1 VSKSRM
7 LRAVLACVSIFPAG
21 VAVAAV
27 SAATVATVIGVAP
40 ASAATVPV
48 GYTDIVV
55 GNAPQPTAIS
65 KTATGEVLV
74 TSQTG
79 QLWSFAPNGTRT
91 QLLAFADICSNS
103 ERGLLGVTNDVGA
116 ATGSFVYLYATRRV
130 GAGGACVNRVS
141 RFPWNSSSIAL
152 ASEEVLVTNIPSVA
166 GNHNG
171 GDIALGKDG
180 NLYVGIGDSGCYPNG
195 GGCGPAN
202 TAARDNGWLAGKIVR
217 VTRTGGIPADN
228 PFVGAGTVR
237 CNQGGTAGGATCQ
250 EIFATGLRNPFRLA
264 FDPSAATTRFN
275 INDVGQDTWEEIDAG
290 IAGADYGW
298 NLREGPCAT
307 GSTTNCGTVA
317 GLANPVYAYPHSE
330 GCDTLTGGAF
340 SPSTWSEPAGTYF
353 YAEYS
358 CGSIFKLTP
367 NGSGGFTRSTF
378 SNTVGSIVDLK
389 NFGDG
394 SLYYSSYSGGGQVHR
409 ITFDAVAPPFTPG
422 KFVPLTPTRVMDTR
436 NGLGFSGGRVGDGT
450 ISLSLAGSV
459 PSTAVAV
466 AYNVTATD
474 NLDAGFLTLWPS
486 GTRKPDTS
494 SVNFAAGEDVA
505 NAAVVAVGPAG
516 AMNVYSSSATHVV
529 VDVTGYWLPVAS
541 ATDGRFVPLAEP
553 RRIADTRTESGSSVP
568 VGKVAAGASIDV
580 IVQPPSGVAANN
592 ASAVA
597 ITVTAVNTSGAGF
610 VTVWP
615 TGSPRPLASTLNPN
629 GAGDVRANLVM
640 LPLGTGGKVS
650 VYTST
655 SADIVVDLVGT
666 FTTSAAPNAVAG
678 LLQMVPLNRVLD
690 TRGRARVAANSTT
703 TYAVN
708 GTVALPAAAIFNLT
722 ATATGASGY
731 LTAFPTDRTTVPV
744 VSNVNASA
752 PGQSRAALSI
762 TRTPAAATPSVKVFS
777 SMPTDV
783 LIDVAGYFLPAPT
796 S

>member
-1 VSKSRM
+1 VSKSRT
-7 LRAVLACVSIFPAG
+7 LRATLACLSVLPAG
-21 VAVAAV
+21 VGVAAV
-27 SAATVATVIGVAP
+27 SATVGTGS

-48 GYTDIVV
+48 GYTDTVI

-91 QLLAFADICSNS
+91 QLAVFTDICSNG

-116 ATGSFVYLYATRRV
+116 ASGSFVYLYATRSV
-130 GAGGACVNRVS
+130 GVGGACVNRLS
-141 RFPWNSSSIAL
+141 RFAWNPAGLSL
-152 ASEEVLVTNIPSVA
+152 AGEQVLIDKIPSVA

-171 GDIALGKDG
+171 GDIAFGKDG
-180 NLYVGIGDSGCYPNG
+180 NIYVGIGDSGCHPN

-202 TAARDNGWLAGKIVR
+202 TAARDNGWLAGKIAR

-228 PFVGAGTVR
+228 PFVGSGTVR
-237 CNQGGTAGGATCQ
+237 CNNGGAAGGATCQ
-250 EIFATGLRNPFRLA
+250 EIFASGLRNPFRLA
-264 FDPSAATTRFN
+264 FDPSAAATRFN

-290 IAGADYGW
+290 VAGADYGW

-317 GLANPVYAYPHSE
+317 GLTNPVYAYPHSE
-330 GCDTLTGGAF
+330 GCDTVTGGAF
-340 SPSTWSEPAGTYF
+340 SPSSWSEATGTYF
-353 YAEYS
+353 YAEFS

-378 SNTVGSIVDLK
+378 TSTVGSIVDLK

-409 ITFDAVAPPFTPG
+409 ISFDTVAPPVNPG

-450 ISLSLAGSV
+450 VSLSLAGAV
-459 PSTAVAV
+459 PNTAVAV

-474 NLDAGFLTLWPS
+474 NQGPGFLTLWPG

-516 AMNVYSSSATHVV
+516 AMNVYSSTATHVV
-529 VDVTGYWLPVAS
+529 IDVTGYWVPAAS
-541 ATDGRFVPLAEP
+541 ATDGRFLPLTDA
-553 RRIADTRTESGSSVP
+553 RRIADTRSGSGVRA
-568 VGKVAAGASIDV
+568 GKVAAGTSVDIDV
-580 IVQPPSGVAANN
+580 QAPGIIAANN

-597 ITVTAVNTSGAGF
+597 ITVTAVNSDAAGF

-615 TGSPRPLASTLNPN
+615 TGAARPLASTLNPN
-629 GAGDVRANLVM
+629 AVGDVRANLVM

-650 VYTST
+650 VYS
-655 SADIVVDLVGT
+655 SVGADILIDLVGT
-666 FTTSAAPNAVAG
+666 FTTSAAPNAAVG
-678 LLQMVPLNRVLD
+678 LLQMVPLTRVLD
-690 TRGRARVAANSTT
+690 TRGKARVAANSTT
-703 TYAVN
+703 TYPVA
-708 GTVALPAAAIFNLT
+708 GTVALPLAAIFNLT

-731 LTAFPTDRTTVPV
+731 LTAFPTDRSTVPI
-744 VSNVNASA
+744 VSNVNASG

-762 TRTPAAATPSVKVFS
+762 TRTPGSVTPSVKVFS
-777 SMPTDV
+777 SMPTDL
-783 LIDVAGYFLPAPT
+783 LIDVAGYFLPGPT
-796 S
+796 A

>member
-7 LRAVLACVSIFPAG
+7 LRAVLACLTVFSTGVG
-21 VAVAAV
+21 VAASGAAIG
-27 SAATVATVIGVAP
+27 AAS

-48 GYTDIVV
+48 GYTDVVV

-79 QLWSFAPNGTRT
+79 QLWSFTPNGART
-91 QLLAFADICSNS
+91 QLLAFPDICAGG

-116 ATGSFVYLYATRRV
+116 ATGSFVYLYATRSV
-130 GAGGACVNRVS
+130 GAGGACVNRLS
-141 RFPWNSSSIAL
+141 RFPWNPSVIAL
-152 ASEEVLVTNIPSVA
+152 AGEQVLINNIPSVA

-180 NLYVGIGDSGCYPNG
+180 NIYAGIGDSGCHPN

-202 TAARDNGWLAGKIVR
+202 TAARDKGWLAGKIAR
-217 VTRTGGIPADN
+217 ITRTGGIPADN

-237 CNQGGTAGGATCQ
+237 CNNGGSAGGATCQ
-250 EIFATGLRNPFRLA
+250 EIFASGLRNPFRLA
-264 FDPSAATTRFN
+264 FDPSSATTRFN

-290 IAGADYGW
+290 AAGADYGW

-317 GLANPVYAYPHSE
+317 GLTNPVYAYPHSE

-340 SPSTWSEPAGTYF
+340 TPSTWPEVAGSYF

-378 SNTVGSIVDLK
+378 TSTVGSIVDLK

-394 SLYYSSYSGGGQVHR
+394 SLYYSSYSAGGQVHR
-409 ITFDAVAPPFTPG
+409 ITFDGVVAPVSPG

-436 NGLGFSGGRVGDGT
+436 NGLGFSGGRVGADST
-450 ISLSLAGSV
+450 ISLSLAGSVV

-474 NLDAGFLTLWPS
+474 DQGPGFLTLWPA

-494 SVNFAAGEDVA
+494 SVNFAGAEDVA

-516 AMNVYSSSATHVV
+516 ATNIYSSTATHVV
-529 VDVTGYWLPVAS
+529 IDVTGYWLPATT
-541 ATDGRFVPLAEP
+541 ATDGRFVPLIEP
-553 RRIADTRTESGSSVP
+553 RRVADTRSGSGVRP
-568 VGKVAAGASIDV
+568 GKVAAGGSVDIE
-580 IVQPPSGVAANN
+580 VQAPGIIAANN

-597 ITVTAVNTSGAGF
+597 ITVTAVNSDAAGF

-615 TGSPRPLASTLNPN
+615 TGITRPVASTLNPTL
-629 GAGDVRANLVM
+629 ADDVRANLVM
-640 LPLGTGGKVS
+640 LPLGTNGKVS
-650 VYTST
+650 VYS
-655 SADIVVDLVGT
+655 SGGADILIDLVGT
-666 FTTSAAPNAVAG
+666 FTTGAAPSAAAG
-678 LLQMVPLNRVLD
+678 LLQMVPLTRVLD
-690 TRGRARVAANSTT
+690 TRGKARVAANSTT
-703 TYAVN
+703 SYAVA

-722 ATATGASGY
+722 ATETASGGF
-731 LTAFPTDRTTVPV
+731 LTAFPTDRSTVPIA
-744 VSNVNASA
+744 SNVNASGA
-752 PGQSRAALSI
+752 GQSRAALSI
-762 TRTPAAATPSVKVFS
+762 TRTPVAATPSVKVYS
-777 SMPTDV
+777 WMATDI
-783 LIDVAGYFLPAPT
+783 LIDVAGYFLPTPT